1 MRSDVYGFGVVLL
14 ELLTGLRAVDPNR
27 PSAQQNLVEWAKP
40 VLQKKKIQKMMDPR
54 LEQKYPLLAV
64 VKTAGLILRCLEADP
79 KNRPSM
85 DEVLRELEIVRTIR
99 DEPKEERRKR
109 RSGSD
114 RNNRINGYGSSPL
127 GRRTGRTG

>member
-1 MRSDVYGFGVVLL
+1 M

-40 VLQKKKIQKMMDPR
+40 ILQKKKIQKMMDPR
-54 LEQKYPLLAV
+54 LEQKYPPLAV
-64 VKTAGLILRCLEADP
+64 VKTADLILRCLEADP
-79 KNRPSM
+79 KNRPPM

-99 DEPKEERRKR
+99 DEPKEDRRKR
-109 RSGSD
+109 SSGSSD
-114 RNNRINGYGSSPL
+114 KNNRINGYGSPQ